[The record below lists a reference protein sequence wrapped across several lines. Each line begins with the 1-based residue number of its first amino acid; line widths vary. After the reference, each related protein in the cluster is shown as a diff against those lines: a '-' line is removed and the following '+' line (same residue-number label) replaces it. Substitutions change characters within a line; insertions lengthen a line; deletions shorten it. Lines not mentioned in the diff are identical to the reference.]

1 MQIKYK
7 FLLLALFGFL
17 NSNSQITITLRKTFI
32 DSFKNKLT
40 IAADYEIYFAHK
52 RPNPGDKDGDLHF
65 AGFDKKIGVPIVAE
79 IMNAKEFENAVE
91 KVHLFEGKG
100 KPQNKVKLTGV
111 WRLWCEHPGDIDD
124 FVQGKFTQKILGET
138 IQNTNPPHVY
148 EIHPITKI
156 DTIDVLGSFHKISGF
171 TYKIASDAFERYS
184 NLRCKIKPKAK
195 TITIET
201 SGIGYN
207 YVDFWIQ
214 LNDTSKA
221 FATDGLFVF
230 CSIFDSDFQP
240 EPDDDGQDHLIS
252 HKLRVAFVKGT
263 DLYDKIKGMTKG
275 DFLHVLGIPRINLA
289 LISWRAAN
297 SKTRPE
303 ALQWN
308 LPYEMVAVGEL
319 Q

>member
-1 MQIKYK
+1 MQMKYK
-7 FLLLALFGFL
+7 LLLLALFGFL

-40 IAADYEIYFAHK
+40 IGTDYEIYFAHK

-65 AGFDKKIGVPIVAE
+65 AGFDKKIGLPIVAE

-91 KVHLFEGKG
+91 TVHLFEGKG

-124 FVQGKFTQKILGET
+124 FVQGKFTKKKLGET

-148 EIHPITKI
+148 EIHPVTKI
-156 DTIDVLGSFHKISGF
+156 DTIDVSASFHKINGF

-184 NLRCKIKPKAK
+184 NLRCKITPKAK

-214 LNDTSKA
+214 LNDSSKV

-240 EPDDDGQDHLIS
+240 EPEDDGQDHLVS
-252 HKLRVAFVKGT
+252 HKLRIAFVKGT
-263 DLYDKIKGMTKG
+263 DVYDKIKGMTKG

-297 SKTRPE
+297 AKKRPE

-308 LPYEMVAVGEL
+308 LPFEMVVVGEL
-319 Q
+319 